1 MKKPFKKTKIGKI
14 LTNPTVKAGI
24 KLIPFGIGSA
34 AGHILDEKL
43 GSVEDGRIT
52 TVSSAGS
59 FDEDNTLQ
67 DVIKL
72 GFYIALAV
80 MVLLG
85 WIEQDKA
92 ESAKGLV
99 SP

>member
-1 MKKPFKKTKIGKI
+1 MKKPFKKTKIGKL
-14 LTNPTVKAGI
+14 LTSPTVKAGI

-34 AGHILDEKL
+34 AGHLLDEKL
-43 GSVEDGRIT
+43 GQKEGEV
-52 TVSSAGS
+52 VSKAGS

-85 WIEQDKA
+85 WIKQDEA